1 MLQKL
6 AYIYRKA
13 VLVKEMSYI
22 DNLKQQLE
30 TNEIVF
36 WSVAVCMQV
45 NQRWAAETIDIEI
58 DFAKVEIYT
67 FTNVNWKKSVC
78 WQVSES
84 TSA

>member
-13 VLVKEMSYI
+13 VLVKEKSYI
-22 DNLKQQLE
+22 DNLKQQFE

-36 WSVAVCMQV
+36 WSVAACMQV
-45 NQRWAAETIDIEI
+45 NQSWAAETINIEI

-67 FTNVNWKKSVC
+67 FTNVNSKKSVC